1 MNVTQ
6 VGRGAGGHR
15 LAAVAVGVL
24 AAVGIGLL
32 LYAATA
38 GARLEVVLAALG
50 CAAGACVV
58 TLLSR

>member
-50 CAAGACVV
+50 C
-58 TLLSR
+58 LLSR